1 MKDSKSVWKWFKKNS
16 KWVRKR
22 LENGSQRVR
31 NDFEKDSR
39 KISNELWEDSKGIQK
54 EFENDPNRVKKF
66 STKSKCSKCIRKKF
80 ENDWKEFEK
89 IWNGFE
95 SFSKSFRFLFASVFE
110 FFANPFRT
118 IQSFS
123 NSCNCF
129 RNIFEFLRFLDCI
142 YTSMYILQRQ
152 ASMVL
157 LTLNSN
163 KYQFYLYS
171 PSRNI
176 SVSYLYESRKCIAHN
191 YKFVVLVAN
200 LASEINAPIGCVG
213 WT

>member
-1 MKDSKSVWKWFKKNS
+1 MARKELGMTLKRIREKFQTNYEKTRKGFKKNS
-16 KWVRKR
+16 KMIRTGLKNFR
-22 LENGSQRVR
+22 QNRSVR
-31 NDFEKDSR
+31 NVFEKS
-39 KISNELWEDSKGIQK
+39 S
-54 EFENDPNRVKKF
+54 
-66 STKSKCSKCIRKKF
+66 
-80 ENDWKEFEK
+80 
-89 IWNGFE
+89 
-95 SFSKSFRFLFASVFE
+95 
-110 FFANPFRT
+110 RT
-118 IQSFS
+118 IEKNLKRFETDSS
-123 NSCNCF
+123 RF
-129 RNIFEFLRFLDCI
+129 RNLFDSSLQVFLNSSLILFELFKVFRILVIAFATFLNFLRFLDCI